1 MKWFGKDARKKST
14 RARVAALGQKMGDL
28 SRQVQEAKFLAAQ
41 ALIRDFDRYSAPL
54 PLARAEF
61 KVFSQF
67 GDDGIIQY
75 VLHRLKLPASEHR
88 FVEFGVE
95 SYAEANTRFLL
106 LHDNW
111 TGLVMD
117 GSEEWMA
124 ALRKDDIYWRHEL
137 TAQAHF
143 ITRENINALL
153 EEAGFGGRIGLLSID
168 IDGNDYWVWEALTIA
183 DPAVVIVEYNGIF
196 GGKEAVTVPYRA
208 DFRRAEAHFSHLYS
222 GASLGALCVL
232 AKRKGYVWIGCN
244 RAGNNAYFVREK
256 DAGLFLPVRLPDDF
270 VQAKFREGRDEANG
284 LTLQG
289 QRAGRSVI
297 GDLPVH
303 DVVRNQTR
311 LIRDLEF

>member
-1 MKWFGKDARKKST
+1 MKWFGSDARKKSV
-14 RARVAALGQKMGDL
+14 RARVAALGQRVEDL

-54 PLARAEF
+54 PLRRAEF

-75 VLHRLKLPASEHR
+75 VLHRLDLPASEHR

-106 LHDNW
+106 LNDNW
-111 TGLVMD
+111 AGLVMD
-117 GSEEWMA
+117 GNEKWIT
-124 ALRKDDIYWRHEL
+124 ALRKDDVYWRHEL

-143 ITRENINALL
+143 ITRENINTLL
-153 EEAGFGGRIGLLSID
+153 EDAGFGGRIGLLSID

-196 GGKEAVTVPYRA
+196 GSKEAVTVPYQA
-208 DFRRAEAHFSHLYS
+208 DFRRSKAHFSNLYS

-244 RAGNNAYFVREK
+244 RGGNNAYFVREK
-256 DAGLFLPVRLPDDF
+256 DARLFLPVRLPDDF
-270 VQAKFREGRDEANG
+270 VQAKFREARDEANG
-284 LTLQG
+284 LTFQG
-289 QRAGRSVI
+289 QCAGRSVV

-303 DVVRNQTR
+303 DVVQNQTR
-311 LIRDLEF
+311 LIRDLAF